1 MRALPPSLALAL
13 ALPLSIHAAPPAA
26 HALSGD
32 WRITGP
38 SVGKAKG
45 ADMGELRVDP
55 SGSYQWLEKGHLAG
69 LGALKPHRPSGGA
82 RSGQDCWLV
91 QRGKGDLYFFQDGT
105 GVEVYDA
112 ASNTLV
118 GTGAKSGAKRK

>member
-1 MRALPPSLALAL
+1 MRALPTSLAMAL
-13 ALPLSIHAAPPAA
+13 ALPVPLLAAPTG
-26 HALSGD
+26 HALTGD
-32 WRITGP
+32 WHLSGP
-38 SVGKAKG
+38 SVGKARG
-45 ADMGELRVDP
+45 ADLGELKVDP

-69 LGALKPHRPSGGA
+69 LGALKAHHPSGGA

-91 QRGKGDLYFFQDGT
+91 QRGKGDLYVFQDGAT
-105 GVEVYDA
+105 VEVYDA